1 MHDGRKFM
9 PKIKCPCCGKRIVDL
24 PNKEYKN
31 AAIVRRYS
39 AEMAVSN
46 AIILECP
53 HCHEF
58 VSLQFDDLYRLLIPK
73 ETA

>member
-1 MHDGRKFM
+1 MHDGRKSM
-9 PKIKCPCCGKRIVDL
+9 PKIKCPYCRKRIADL

-31 AAIVRRYS
+31 AAIVKKYS
-39 AEMAVSN
+39 AEMTEGD

-58 VSLQFDDLYRLLIPK
+58 VSFQINGLKQLIIAK
-73 ETA
+73 ESA